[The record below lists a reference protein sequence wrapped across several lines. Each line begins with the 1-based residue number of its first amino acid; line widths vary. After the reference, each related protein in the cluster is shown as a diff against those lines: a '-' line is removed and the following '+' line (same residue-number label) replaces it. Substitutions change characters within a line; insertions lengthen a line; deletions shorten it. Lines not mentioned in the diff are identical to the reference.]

1 MLIIKLLSQLTKSS
15 INSSPKKKRIDKTL
29 MEGER
34 KYILLIVTY
43 VGIIDVDNTTNFSK
57 N

>member
-1 MLIIKLLSQLTKSS
+1 
-15 INSSPKKKRIDKTL
+15 

-34 KYILLIVTY
+34 EYILLIVTH

-57 N
+57 NKLINTKRSTNNFIVMFQ